1 MSCQQIKLRIGL
13 HSQISHQSQAT
24 KGKKKNGQIRFHQ
37 NLNVRYIKGQYYRV
51 KRKHTEWGKY
61 VQISK

>member
-1 MSCQQIKLRIGL
+1 MSCQQIKLRIDI

-24 KGKKKNGQIRFHQ
+24 KEKKKGQIRLYQ

-51 KRKHTEWGKY
+51 KRKHTEWEKY

>member
-1 MSCQQIKLRIGL
+1 MSCQLIKLRIGI

-24 KGKKKNGQIRFHQ
+24 KGKKNGQIRFHQ

>member
-1 MSCQQIKLRIGL
+1 MSCQQIKLRIDI
-13 HSQISHQSQAT
+13 HSQISRQSQAT
-24 KGKKKNGQIRFHQ
+24 KEKKKKGQIRPYQ

-51 KRKHTEWGKY
+51 KRKHKEWEKY